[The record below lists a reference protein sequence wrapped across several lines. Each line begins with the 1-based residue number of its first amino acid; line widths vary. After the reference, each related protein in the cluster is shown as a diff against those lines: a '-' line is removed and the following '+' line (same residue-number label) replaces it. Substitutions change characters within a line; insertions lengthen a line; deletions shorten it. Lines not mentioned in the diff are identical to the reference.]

1 MNAEEATFDTTVP
14 NDTIDPPSALTTPK
28 CFNKA
33 FHSTPKAPEST
44 EFDSNLEA
52 DDTTTASNAVYRP
65 NDPTQIYSLDNNS
78 ILASPVKSLSQS
90 DSFFKKKA
98 DLENSRPE
106 QDSTNETR
114 RHHTRSTSNILKRTF
129 EECSEDSLPVGE
141 KSLTTPEK
149 STNECSGH
157 SKNAAVIVEESELD
171 SYSPEKKV
179 DTRKSVNG
187 SIRSPMLESTSELS
201 ADNSGAVVSSSSLD
215 VRDKSL
221 KHDDSS
227 MMAKCSRNL
236 SLSPPENNRS
246 QEYMDSVI
254 VSTPKKPSLVENEEM
269 SLSALGAAVKDS
281 AMDGAGLLTPDTH
294 HSPSRHRR
302 STGIVPFVGTPS
314 DVYRTTK
321 GGLTPAHKSR
331 FNRTSMEVEVSL
343 GPRDSLSGL
352 CTSKFGPKRSSERK
366 STPLKAEK
374 TTPRDSLQM
383 QSTIIEEYALECEE
397 SQNESLNNDSQ
408 FKFVSKRR
416 RRLAKSSFA
425 IEERIPE
432 ESEINT
438 SDLSNDEDEII
449 DEEESLVPLES
460 FDENSEFASTRIVVN
475 QTPDT
480 EDDLNSTYNIET
492 PDEVADESKE
502 MPTPSTRP
510 ILPKSILTPLPRQPI
525 AVREKSAKKVTF
537 FDVKEDSLNDVAA
550 DADSEFDLQ
559 LSNSRANSTTDYSGG
574 ENTSDLPK
582 NDSEDERLYLSDKS
596 SEACSFNSSA
606 ESGSIVRK
614 ILAKRDK
621 IVKRLSSGKEGKSP
635 RLSGLR
641 RLLNPAKSPKCNYSN
656 VSGMEQ
662 LLKTPESLVKSVE
675 KSDSAGEDAMVPETS
690 TVSTPEPSNAVETP
704 ESRPKSSKSI
714 ATRQKTPASFG
725 KRAKPQA
732 ECLSTPKALMAPTE
746 PPEIVVEFVET
757 PKDASLPKT
766 EELGNVSATRKKS
779 IAEDADSSFATP
791 TVRRCSKHFR
801 IHRNS
806 VCLSLASSL
815 NSSLTETLSAHD
827 CSASLES
834 SIVEQKSD
842 QNEVAPVEEDPKIVF
857 ATVLEELQVKLRAL
871 QEKRGEADRD
881 LLETS
886 INAINEVL
894 VDELAPDSDAG
905 VSEES
910 LEKVLLNLS
919 KRFSYSEK
927 VDGQNESSVEPT
939 SEQSPVAAIDNKPA
953 ISSQLGDE
961 ESKDVEND
969 DASEKIS
976 ESSIDASK
984 CDAVSSQVSDSK
996 PEEVGS
1002 SVAEI
1007 TDSEEVPSND
1017 SVVQESEEVQN
1028 TVSDAVEEILSNVC
1042 NEAEI
1047 DGENI
1052 ASIST
1057 AEESS
1062 DTSAALKPDE
1072 ARDDV
1077 SCPNASEM
1085 VNSTFDKADIEE
1097 SCPNASEMVNSTFD
1111 KADIEESQESIPSQT
1126 DSSNSVDSKCE
1137 NVVGAVDT
1145 ISVEASHS
1153 TAEFEAQS
1161 PLSVDKETTV
1171 ESLESHDSSVED
1183 KQPVSIPDEK
1193 QQSQSTSVIE
1203 ATVIETSEDKEPAQT
1218 NISVPEKL
1226 SKSIIE
1232 ADEPE
1237 SDSQG
1242 LELFVSDSDEVT
1254 RPEQKST
1261 VEEKSDV
1268 DETAT
1273 DVTPTPIEAAENAVG
1288 DSTDLLEVATAKS
1301 SFRENQEPDLKT
1313 PTAASSEIPHV
1324 EINPRKS
1331 SGVDNST
1338 VSNDTFKTCTSIK
1351 NLTATAADVEKAEK
1365 SPVILDALISNEKSK
1380 RFFDVSAS
1388 LLVHE
1393 ENKENLLSLSPIA
1406 VGIKEKSILL
1416 PPASEKEKT
1425 PPPTATAESSVSE
1438 IQPPEAAA
1446 DTPGIPNC
1454 VESSV
1459 SPDGDAKE
1467 NIVASE
1473 KPVTPEK
1480 SVSAEE
1486 ANISLNSY
1494 SYPSDPE
1501 LDTTCEENLSCV
1513 EESMTEAETDAEAN
1527 TTVTE
1532 ESRTTITSCEVYGE
1546 KTTDASAD
1554 ACDSSQTSVESSV
1567 MPASSESSSTA
1578 DSSELSSPVSE
1589 NVTMALVAPGPSN
1602 LDAQAMVTPP
1612 RSTAVCVSIE
1622 TEDQLLLAGA
1632 KIVTQKVKS
1641 IASRISTSTPLNTD
1655 VTQQPMEI
1663 PPSCSTTI
1671 DANVSP
1677 SEDELESDS
1686 KTDDEPTVA
1695 PPENEEKE
1703 PVDVTKENIVKSS
1716 VEIPVQR
1723 SSRSK

>member
-1 MNAEEATFDTTVP
+1 MNAEEATFDTTVL

-33 FHSTPKAPEST
+33 FHSTPKAPELK

-106 QDSTNETR
+106 QDSMNETR

-149 STNECSGH
+149 STNECSSH
-157 SKNAAVIVEESELD
+157 SKNPAVIVEESELD

-179 DTRKSVNG
+179 DSRKSVSG
-187 SIRSPMLESTSELS
+187 SIRSPMLESTSEVS
-201 ADNSGAVVSSSSLD
+201 ADNSGAVSSSSLD
-215 VRDKSL
+215 IRDKSL

-269 SLSALGAAVKDS
+269 SLSALVTAVKDS

-331 FNRTSMEVEVSL
+331 FNRTSMEVEVSI
-343 GPRDSLSGL
+343 GPRDSLSSLG
-352 CTSKFGPKRSSERK
+352 TSKFGPKRSSERK
-366 STPLKAEK
+366 STPLKTEK
-374 TTPRDSLQM
+374 ITPRDSLQM
-383 QSTIIEEYALECEE
+383 QSTIVEEYALECEE

-425 IEERIPE
+425 IEDRILE

-438 SDLSNDEDEII
+438 SDLSNDEDELI

-492 PDEVADESKE
+492 PEEVADESKE

-510 ILPKSILTPLPRQPI
+510 ILPKSILTPMPRQPI
-525 AVREKSAKKVTF
+525 SVREKSAKKVTF
-537 FDVKEDSLNDVAA
+537 FDVKEDSLTDVSACVAA

-559 LSNSRANSTTDYSGG
+559 LSNSRANSTTDYSCG
-574 ENTSDLPK
+574 ENTSHLPK
-582 NDSEDERLYLSDKS
+582 NDSDDERLYLSDKS
-596 SEACSFNSSA
+596 SDACSFNTST
-606 ESGSIVRK
+606 EKGSVVRK

-675 KSDSAGEDAMVPETS
+675 KSSSVGKSAMVPETL
-690 TVSTPEPSNAVETP
+690 TVSSPEPSNTVETP
-704 ESRPKSSKSI
+704 ESHPKSSKSI

-732 ECLSTPKALMAPTE
+732 ECLSTPKALMAPAE

-757 PKDASLPKT
+757 PKDASLPKN

-779 IAEDADSSFATP
+779 IADDADSSFATP

-834 SIVEQKSD
+834 SIAEQKSD
-842 QNEVAPVEEDPKIVF
+842 QNEVVPVEEDPKIVF

-871 QEKRGEADRD
+871 QEKRGEADKD

-894 VDELAPDSDAG
+894 VDELAPDSDVG
-905 VSEES
+905 VAEAS

-919 KRFSYSEK
+919 KRFSYLEK
-927 VDGQNESSVEPT
+927 VDGQNESSVKPT
-939 SEQSPVAAIDNKPA
+939 SEQSSVAAIDNEPS

-961 ESKDVEND
+961 ESKDVAND

-984 CDAVSSQVSDSK
+984 CDAVSSQVHDSK

-1017 SVVQESEEVQN
+1017 SVMKESEEVRN

-1047 DGENI
+1047 DGVNI
-1052 ASIST
+1052 VSIST

-1072 ARDDV
+1072 AQDDV
-1077 SCPNASEM
+1077 SCPNASEN

-1097 SCPNASEMVNSTFD
+1097 L
-1111 KADIEESQESIPSQT
+1111 QESIPSQT
-1126 DSSNSVDSKCE
+1126 NSSNSVDSKCE
-1137 NVVGAVDT
+1137 NVLGAVDT

-1161 PLSVDKETTV
+1161 PLSIDKETTV
-1171 ESLESHDSSVED
+1171 ESLESQSHDSSVED
-1183 KQPVSIPDEK
+1183 KQPVSILDEK
-1193 QQSQSTSVIE
+1193 QQSQNTS
-1203 ATVIETSEDKEPAQT
+1203 VIETSEEKEPAQT
-1218 NISVPEKL
+1218 NILVPIMSEKL

-1242 LELFVSDSDEVT
+1242 LELFVSDSDEVI

-1261 VEEKSDV
+1261 VVEKSDV

-1301 SFRENQEPDLKT
+1301 SFLENQEPDLKT
-1313 PTAASSEIPHV
+1313 PTTASSEIPPGETV
-1324 EINPRKS
+1324 PRKS
-1331 SGVDNST
+1331 SCVDNSA
-1338 VSNDTFKTCTSIK
+1338 VSNDTFKTYTSIT
-1351 NLTATAADVEKAEK
+1351 NLTATAADIEKDEK

-1393 ENKENLLSLSPIA
+1393 ENKENLLLLSPIA
-1406 VGIKEKSILL
+1406 VGIKENSILL

-1425 PPPTATAESSVSE
+1425 PSSTATTESDVSE
-1438 IQPPEAAA
+1438 IQPPEAVS
-1446 DTPGIPNC
+1446 DTPEIPNC

-1459 SPDGDAKE
+1459 SAEGDAKE
-1467 NIVASE
+1467 NIVTSE
-1473 KPVTPEK
+1473 KPVIPEK
-1480 SVSAEE
+1480 SVSTEE

-1513 EESMTEAETDAEAN
+1513 EESITEAETDAEAN

-1532 ESRTTITSCEVYGE
+1532 ESRTTITSCEVYEG

-1554 ACDSSQTSVESSV
+1554 VCDSSQTSVESSV
-1567 MPASSESSSTA
+1567 MPASSESCSTA
-1578 DSSELSSPVSE
+1578 ESTELSSPVSE

-1641 IASRISTSTPLNTD
+1641 IASRISTSTPLNID
-1655 VTQQPMEI
+1655 VTQQLMEI

-1686 KTDDEPTVA
+1686 KIDDEATVA

-1703 PVDVTKENIVKSS
+1703 PVDVTKKNIVESS